1 MRPILLLPKGS
12 RNAETFNLRGG
23 RRVTTFFFVLVVV
36 GIVFAMKDQRTL
48 AELIEDILRGKE
60 K

>member
-1 MRPILLLPKGS
+1 MRPILLLPKGEG
-12 RNAETFNLRGG
+12 NEKAFNLRGG

-36 GIVFAMKDQRTL
+36 GIVFAIKDKRTL